1 MEVFLQNSNRQLNY
15 QNYLVLLPFTSGANE
30 EVRLMHSASIKLDE
44 HWVIFS
50 LQEWNKHIQ

>member
-30 EVRLMHSASIKLDE
+30 EVRPMHSASIKLAGHTDPGKNS
-44 HWVIFS
+44 INGS
-50 LQEWNKHIQ
+50 G